1 MSECTSIPR
10 RPCIFQHWSNAD
22 SNPSE
27 KPSEKYTAGR
37 QGGKENQ
44 FWKRRC
50 CSLLSATEGGYPS
63 KCRVC
68 LWYQMGLVCLS
79 LSNQMGLVMSSC
91 ETPVDLCFSWVVHG
105 MKCWYSQI
113 WSTNEHSLCSCLEK
127 KNIKTSS
134 QAPSYARWLQP
145 ETTTHWPTDWRGWS
159 VELLA

>member
-10 RPCIFQHWSNAD
+10 RPCIFQHTD
-22 SNPSE
+22 SDPSE

-50 CSLLSATEGGYPS
+50 CSLLSAAEGGYPS

-79 LSNQMGLVMSSC
+79 LSNQMGLVISSC

-113 WSTNEHSLCSCLEK
+113 WSTYEHSLCFCLEK

-145 ETTTHWPTDWRGWS
+145 ETMTHWPTDWRGWS